1 MRITP
6 RGGAIIY
13 GRSDATINRHGIRMG
28 TSELY
33 RAVEAFPEIL
43 DSMVVD
49 LEYLGRES
57 YMPLFVVLRP
67 GEALTDVLKSR
78 LVARIREALSSR
90 HVPNDIFQVDEIPRT
105 LTGKKLELPVKKLLL
120 GKPLAAVV
128 NPDAVANPQSLDY
141 FVEFAKRFTGDS
153 AV

>member
-1 MRITP
+1 M
-6 RGGAIIY
+6 GGRARRNAPAARRA
-13 GRSDATINRHGIRMG
+13 GDDRQR
-28 TSELY
+28 ELH
-33 RAVEAFPEIL
+33 
-43 DSMVVD
+43 
-49 LEYLGRES
+49 
-57 YMPLFVVLRP
+57 
-67 GEALTDVLKSR
+67 
-78 LVARIREALSSR
+78 EALSSR